1 MTYWDTIVQD
11 SLGFPVLPEIMLQ
24 ARQTNFDPFQ
34 QIMANRI
41 FNLDFEL
48 VCITMPDSHI

>member
-11 SLGFPVLPEIMLQ
+11 SLGFPVLPEIMFQ